1 MSKYKYSGVVPN
13 FKNTTS
19 SWGEIVSVNEYGYE
33 CAVHSFIPEVAIS
46 KIIYADPATI
56 VLWDDGTKTVSKCA
70 KGDIYSKETGLSIC
84 LLKKMIGAT
93 NVHNIF
99 ADWIPENSNTI
110 RVADVRKKHKECDVQ

>member
-13 FKNTTS
+13 LKNNS
-19 SWGEIVSVNEYGYE
+19 AWSEIVSVGENKYT
-33 CAVHSFIPEVAIS
+33 CIAHSFIPEVAIS
-46 KIIYADPATI
+46 KIIYANPATI

-70 KGDIYSKETGLSIC
+70 EGDTYSKETGLSIC
-84 LLKKMIGAT
+84 ILKKIIGAT

-110 RVADVRKKHKECDVQ
+110 RVADVRKKHKEDDIQ